1 MQCASIYGESTGEE
15 RYVLTCFLPF
25 NNPSRTS
32 FLTCF
37 NYQYQG
43 VWSAAFSPNGQYF
56 AFVDSGGFVS
66 LHEGERQCRWATH
79 VGCTDTTARE
89 ATLPRRMPH
98 QAAGA
103 APGPAHGE
111 AHAVG
116 DGAGLTQRRAILG
129 DNERARGAVHVYAQ
143 HVARRGLEA
152 GRLVGLLELG
162 IVGPA
167 ARGRHPQRVRASDRG

>member
-66 LHEGERQCRWATH
+66 LHEGERPFRQKWSHKSH
-79 VGCTDTTARE
+79 VSRTFSLGWSHDSTMVVT
-89 ATLPRRMPH
+89 
-98 QAAGA
+98 
-103 APGPAHGE
+103 
-111 AHAVG
+111 
-116 DGAGLTQRRAILG
+116 AGLEDKIVVADVASG
-129 DNERARGAVHVYAQ
+129 GACMRARACVCVCF
-143 HVARRGLEA
+143 VIR
-152 GRLVGLLELG
+152 
-162 IVGPA
+162 
-167 ARGRHPQRVRASDRG
+167 